1 MKNGKSGIVRA
12 LAAFWRDESGAIM
25 LETVLVFP
33 IQILLTLFIVQ
44 SAFLWSAANIV
55 NYAAFQAARTAML
68 EIRGAS
74 IDAEAE
80 KKAWIAAHVV
90 TSVLSNP
97 IKRASD
103 RAGAQQLRTL
113 HHDYYMPKG
122 HFLGDSLGL
131 QVYVGFDSNLGK
143 AVDDQVIVA
152 AVRYYFPLTVPLAG
166 GLMGLGYPGNV
177 LRGVRYIPM
186 EQVARLPKPWPY

>member
-1 MKNGKSGIVRA
+1 MKTEKSGIVRA

-33 IQILLTLFIVQ
+33 IQILLTLIIVQ
-44 SAFLWSAANIV
+44 SALLWSAANVV

-68 EIRGAS
+68 EIRGDK
-74 IDAEAE
+74 IDKTVER
-80 KKAWIAAHVV
+80 KAWLAAHTV
-90 TSVLSNP
+90 TSVLSNSV
-97 IKRASD
+97 KRTSD
-103 RAGAQQLRTL
+103 RSKAFELRTL
-113 HHDYYMPKG
+113 HHNYYMPRG
-122 HFLGDSLGL
+122 HYLGNSLGL
-131 QVYVGFDSNLGK
+131 QVHVGFDSNLGN
-143 AVDDQVIVA
+143 AVDDEVIVA

-166 GLMGLGYPGNV
+166 GLMGLGYSGNV